1 MGLNL
6 RYEQSRGMRQVVASG
21 DDGKTVGRIRWHA
34 GSGVVYGAW
43 VRPERQRQGVGV
55 TMWEFANSDVVPE
68 AERPRRPLEPEV
80 RNEAGDAL
88 YWAGRKR
95 REARERGE
103 AI

>member
-6 RYEQSRGMRQVVASG
+6 RYEKKHGMRQVIASKNT
-21 DDGKTVGRIRWHA
+21 KTVGRLRWHA
-34 GSGVVYGAW
+34 RTGIVYGAW
-43 VRPERQRQGVGV
+43 VRPEHQRQGIGV
-55 TMWEFANSDVVPE
+55 TMWEYANSDGVPE

-95 REARERGE
+95 REARESGE
-103 AI
+103 EVT